1 MITDARA
8 FVSCQPRRTGL
19 WQKLVALIGVA
30 GVSCQV
36 ASVWQLGQGAA
47 FAKLT
52 RGRRVADG
60 FFWLAIAQARR
71 RCHRGCQADSD
82 GPFPSPNQKARYP
95 SMLPASRWPAGAET
109 AQITV
114 LIVSFLLIA

>member
-1 MITDARA
+1 
-8 FVSCQPRRTGL
+8 L
-19 WQKLVALIGVA
+19 EEEKLVALIGVA

-60 FFWLAIAQARR
+60 FFWFAIAQARLIR
-71 RCHRGCQADSD
+71 FGALTHKTS
-82 GPFPSPNQKARYP
+82 SLT
-95 SMLPASRWPAGAET
+95 SMPPRLPG
-109 AQITV
+109 
-114 LIVSFLLIA
+114 